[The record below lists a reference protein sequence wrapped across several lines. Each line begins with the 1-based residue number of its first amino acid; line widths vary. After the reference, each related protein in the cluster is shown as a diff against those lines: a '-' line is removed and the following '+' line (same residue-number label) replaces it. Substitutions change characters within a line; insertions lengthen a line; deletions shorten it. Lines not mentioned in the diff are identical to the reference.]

1 MALTVTHSTITGAAA
16 NSNYLVDGP
25 KWDANHTLTGSVA
38 ASEITSGAALT
49 RTNDTNVTLTL
60 GGTPTTALLA
70 ATSVTVGW
78 SGTLAI
84 ARGGT
89 GAATASAAFDA
100 LAPTT
105 TRGDLIF
112 RNATTN
118 ARLAAGT
125 SGYALIAAGA
135 GADPAWTGF
144 LQSGTG
150 AVTRTWQDK
159 AKDFRTVKDYGAT
172 GDGTTDDYAAL
183 VLARDAAIAAG
194 TAMIWTSGTYC
205 ISQTLELGYEKL
217 EMIPLG
223 KVTIKHTGTGV
234 AVSFNGIANYP
245 GTQGAAGILFGGPNR
260 FFIEGNAST
269 TNLVLIDNIH
279 FSDIRFAGKNAT
291 NAILLLQDN
300 GAVAL
305 ASAVETLFDVLITPN
320 SSGTFSTTPLYGIH
334 ATRAAACIFERPI
347 IETVGSSSTAGIHL
361 IDCVGNEFNGGT
373 IESCNGGGIY
383 LNSGCSRNT
392 FVGVH
397 NEFNGALHDWNIAGD
412 HNTFIGCA
420 GAGTTSGQTI
430 SGDRN
435 LFIGGKWES
444 ATVTAAGN
452 GNRFE
457 NCQFVTAFT
466 DSGSNTTVINP
477 DSIATAA
484 LKLPAADIWL
494 EANQAVRFG
503 GDAAIGGDGSSFVR
517 LGTASARAAR
527 ILAGTSEWKLFAS
540 GGMSNTGTDRGAGT
554 LDLTGALYDNG
565 TAPTGTAGTGY
576 VRATSPTLTTPT
588 IGVATATSINKMAIT
603 APATSSTLAVA
614 DGKTATISNT
624 LTFTGTD
631 TSTVACGAGGTV
643 LYSSAWTTPTFSA
656 GSYTANGSMT
666 WTVAAGDV
674 TTMKY
679 IVVGKTMHIAFSVIT
694 TTVGGTPDAEL
705 RIAIPGSYL
714 PASRTAN
721 LCFLNDN
728 GTRAVGWVETVAA
741 SNTYLSIKRLDG
753 ANFSAATDATAVF
766 GEITFEVQ

>member
-194 TAMIWTSGTYC
+194 TAMVWTSGTYC

-260 FFIEGNAST
+260 FFIEGNANT
-269 TNLVLIDNIH
+269 TNLVLVDNVH

-347 IETVGSSSTAGIHL
+347 IETVGSAATAGIHL
-361 IDCVGNEFNGGT
+361 IDCVGNEFNQGSV
-373 IESCNGGGIY
+373 ESCNGGGIY

-397 NEFNGALHDWNIAGD
+397 NEVNGALHDWNIAGD

-554 LDLTGALYDNG
+554 LDLTGSLYNNG
-565 TAPTGTAGTGY
+565 TAPTGTGAY
-576 VRATSPTLTTPT
+576 VRATSPTVTTPN
-588 IGVATATSINKMAIT
+588 IVGTSTNDSAS
-603 APATSSTLAVA
+603 AGSV
-614 DGKTATISNT
+614 GEYIS
-624 LTFTGTD
+624 
-631 TSTVACGAGGTV
+631 STVAIG
-643 LYSSAWTTPTFSA
+643 SAVSLTTATP
-656 GSYTANGSMT
+656 ANITSISLT
-666 WTVAAGDV
+666 AGDWDV
-674 TTMKY
+674 TGMVALSLNAATNLAFY
-679 IVVGKTMHIAFSVIT
+679 VGSIT
-694 TTVGGTPDAEL
+694 TTSATLDTSPDRISSIVSSSAGFVPSAGVRLTLPTARISIAGTTTV
-705 RIAIPGSYL
+705 YL
-714 PASRTAN
+714 AVNCSFTVNTAAGYG
-721 LCFLNDN
+721 FI
-728 GTRAVGWVETVAA
+728 GARRA
-741 SNTYLSIKRLDG
+741 R
-753 ANFSAATDATAVF
+753 
-766 GEITFEVQ
+766 